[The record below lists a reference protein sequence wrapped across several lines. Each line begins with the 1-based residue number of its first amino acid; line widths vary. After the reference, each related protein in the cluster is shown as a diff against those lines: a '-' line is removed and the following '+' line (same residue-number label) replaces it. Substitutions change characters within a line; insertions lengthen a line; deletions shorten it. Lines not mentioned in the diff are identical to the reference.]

1 MSCQG
6 NCQCNSKKADSFS
19 LGKGIAIA
27 GIWIVVGVTAFA
39 APAAMLVVVVG
50 ACVATYAITGRGD
63 EE

>member
-6 NCQCNSKKADSFS
+6 NCECNTKKADTFG

-50 ACVATYAITGRGD
+50 AVVATYAITGGGD
-63 EE
+63 SE